1 MLTAHESVPMKS
13 PWAYVGAILLAIVFF
28 TALAA
33 MMVDMAK
40 HPDRYIQDRLGP
52 MDMSPP
58 TAPMKP

>member
-1 MLTAHESVPMKS
+1 
-13 PWAYVGAILLAIVFF
+13 VGAILLAIVFF